1 MQIKPATDPLK
12 QHKALVKNAQ
22 KWVAQTF
29 YGTMLKQAH
38 DSPFKDKMFS
48 GGRGGEV
55 FGSMLDGKLAE
66 RMASGSGNKLVN
78 SIVDSIERP
87 RAEREH
93 MPKRKPAMHGITVHP
108 HVGGVR

>member
-1 MQIKPATDPLK
+1 MHIKPATDPVQ

-48 GGRGGEV
+48 GGRGGQV

-78 SIVDSIERP
+78 SIVNKIEHLHGDGKPRP
-87 RAEREH
+87 H
-93 MPKRKPAMHGITVHP
+93 NFHGITVHP
-108 HVGGVR
+108 HVGAAK